1 MSTTHFGDLEVLSLD
16 PTGKQRFDTPLLFVH
31 GAYVGAWCWEEH
43 YLPYFASRGFHCLA
57 VSLSGHG
64 GTRRHL
70 PLDGFSISDYVDDL
84 SAVIEALDRPPA
96 LIGHSMGGFVVQKY
110 LEKADVPAAVLLC
123 AVPPHGLLHATLGM
137 MMAKPSLLVDLNR
150 MMQGTTPPVE
160 SVAAGLFHQPM
171 PPEALLRLAM
181 RAQPE
186 SHRAI
191 WDMTWFDLPCVS
203 RAHRPPMLVLGAAED
218 QIIPPSQ
225 VEATAKAWGVD
236 AHIFPNV
243 GHGLMMETDWQAPAT
258 YIADWL
264 AETVS

>member
-70 PLDGFSISDYVDDL
+70 PLDGFSIGDYVDDL

-110 LEKADVPAAVLLC
+110 LEKANVPAAVLLC

-137 MMAKPSLLVDLNR
+137 MMASPSFTAPRSSSSAATPLPPSTCWSMLYVSSALVMRCDSIR
-150 MMQGTTPPVE
+150 WRPDRFTP
-160 SVAAGLFHQPM
+160 SA
-171 PPEALLRLAM
+171 
-181 RAQPE
+181 
-186 SHRAI
+186 SWAI
-191 WDMTWFDLPCVS
+191 WNEL
-203 RAHRPPMLVLGAAED
+203 
-218 QIIPPSQ
+218 
-225 VEATAKAWGVD
+225 
-236 AHIFPNV
+236 
-243 GHGLMMETDWQAPAT
+243 
-258 YIADWL
+258 
-264 AETVS
+264 